1 MNDGLER
8 FTGTMYNLRIRV
20 SANASESSGNATA
33 ATAAVTFGFRTFHGG
48 RLDGAAECRRRMA
61 GVSVEGK
68 DAFVIDVSFSKLGK
82 GFSL

>member
-8 FTGTMYNLRIRV
+8 FTGAVDDARIRV
-20 SANASESSGNATA
+20 AANASESTGQTTA
-33 ATAAVTFGFRTFHGG
+33 ATAAMTFGFRTFHGG